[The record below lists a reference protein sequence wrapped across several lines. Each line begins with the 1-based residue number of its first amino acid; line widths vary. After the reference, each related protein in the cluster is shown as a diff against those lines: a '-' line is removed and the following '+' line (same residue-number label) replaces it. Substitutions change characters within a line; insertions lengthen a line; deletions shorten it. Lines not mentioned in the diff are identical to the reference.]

1 MLFYC
6 AFTWHAGTTQLEVW
20 QRILQQD
27 EAGKNNPDR
36 IRGWYTFAGGG
47 AGFLIVAYD
56 DPRELSRFLTPYMDL
71 MDFDVRAMY
80 ETGYEEAIQRI
91 RQEYA
96 AQSIGAP
103 QIGGSA

>member
-1 MLFYC
+1 MLYYC
-6 AFTWHAGTTQLEVW
+6 AFTWHAGTTAEEVW

-27 EAGKNNPDR
+27 EAGKNNPQR

-47 AGFLIVAYD
+47 AGFLIVEYD

-80 ETGYEEAIQRI
+80 ETGYDQAIARA
-91 RQEYA
+91 RQEYS
-96 AQSIGAP
+96 AQSIGKPA
-103 QIGGSA
+103 IGGQS